1 MGVLSV
7 LNNFRL
13 APKKFVII
21 SLILGIF
28 LILPSETQSASSQ
41 ADKDETI
48 HLEKLPFC
56 DDSIIRNRES
66 SKRYIPKLF
75 QGCAFIM
82 NFIIHIL
89 LKNRLYW
96 VLFTSCH

>member
-7 LNNFRL
+7 LNNIRL

-28 LILPSETQSASSQ
+28 LILPNETQSTSSQ
-41 ADKDETI
+41 AVKDETV

-56 DDSIIRNRES
+56 DDSVIQNRES

-75 QGCAFIM
+75 QGYAYYYEFH
-82 NFIIHIL
+82 FSSFT
-89 LKNRLYW
+89 KNRLYW
-96 VLFTSCH
+96 LLFTSCH